1 MVPVKRALHLRFRDA
16 MDFSAMSRISAKSYQ
31 RRTMFA
37 MTIYVALLLLVWPLA
52 RDAGNPWLKLA
63 CALAPVVPVL
73 YVIALMA
80 RKVMQSDELEQRT
93 HLIGLGVATAVVSVF
108 SLIGGFLA
116 AAKVLPP
123 DAASVLLLWIFPV
136 LVVAYSS
143 VRGWVARR
151 YGSDSCGD
159 EGSPFFL
166 RLLLPAA
173 LVGAVAAYAEFIKH
187 DEYLAG
193 IAAGMASAFVVV
205 ALFLGLRRWARARH
219 ARG

>member
-1 MVPVKRALHLRFRDA
+1 
-16 MDFSAMSRISAKSYQ
+16 
-31 RRTMFA
+31 

-52 RDAGNPWLKLA
+52 RGADNSWLKLA

-80 RKVMQSDELEQRT
+80 RKVLQSDELEQRT

-123 DAASVLLLWIFPV
+123 DAAPVILLWVFPV
-136 LVVAYSS
+136 LVVAYSG

-151 YGSDSCGD
+151 YGGDSCGD
-159 EGSPFFL
+159 EDSPFAL

-173 LVGAVAAYAEFIKH
+173 LIGAVAAYAEFVKH
-187 DEYLAG
+187 DDYLAG
-193 IAAGMASAFVVV
+193 IATGMAAGLVVV
-205 ALFLGLRRWARARH
+205 ALFFGWRRWARSRR